1 MCEYCEDMAPM
12 TPASADV
19 PGMDVEMFLET
30 TFNIDTK
37 ERRTYLVIS
46 NFRTLDEA
54 VFRVTHCP
62 MCGRRLGR
70 AGA

>member
-1 MCEYCEDMAPM
+1 MCRYCEDMAPM
-12 TPASADV
+12 TPASVDV

-30 TFNIDTK
+30 TLNVVSR
-37 ERRTYLVIS
+37 ERKTYLVIS

-62 MCGRRLGR
+62 MCGRRLSG